1 MEWSAGRIVK
11 TVSLILFLVAAT
23 VFFDQI
29 GTQIEQKY
37 ELVLSPTAEL
47 RDLALKLFVAMIL
60 VAITAGLA
68 ATLIRPL
75 WL

>member
-29 GTQIEQKY
+29 GDWHTDRAK
-37 ELVLSPTAEL
+37 V
-47 RDLALKLFVAMIL
+47 
-60 VAITAGLA
+60 
-68 ATLIRPL
+68 RPCSFPYSGASRL
-75 WL
+75 GVETVRGNDPGGRHCTWR